1 MMPPEKVIGRTLVGM
16 SRARTGPGR
25 AAGAAS
31 ALVGTSVAV
40 TLGAIVSTVVRTFPF
55 PILVVAERV
64 ASLVPGRVASFF
76 IDALQHK
83 ALPLTV
89 VGTALALFLVAC
101 VLGSL
106 LPWLATGLPAPA
118 ASALLAAPLWAVG
131 VAAFRPSDVTMGT
144 AAYATI
150 LALCAAAGA
159 AVTVRLFA
167 NLGREGAAAE
177 PVSGPSPRP
186 TAAAPGATRRAFLNA
201 VWLGAAGVA
210 LGWAQLGRVLFPRPD
225 PGRQVLRAGDVATI
239 APPAATGADA
249 AFASTA
255 NLSPLITP
263 NAAFYVVDEE
273 IIDPDIDPV
282 SWRLPIGGTVDH
294 PYTLTYGQLLAM
306 PAVEQYL
313 TLECIS
319 NPIGG
324 DLISNAKW
332 TGVPLRDLLRRAGVR
347 TGAVEVV
354 SRSVGGYSDS
364 IPIDDAMRADTLIA
378 IGMNGQT
385 LPRAHG
391 FPARLLVPGYYGMK
405 QPKWLVAIEV
415 VDHPYRGYWET
426 RGWVKAAIVRTM
438 SRIDTV
444 EQAAGE
450 WVVAGV
456 AFAGDRG
463 ISKVEVSLDGGT
475 TWQEADLETALSNE
489 TWRRWR
495 LPFDRST
502 ATAVLVRA
510 RDGDGVVQTSTP
522 ANPYPSGA
530 DGYQEVGF

>member
-1 MMPPEKVIGRTLVGM
+1 VTPPERVIGRTLVGM

-40 TLGAIVSTVVRTFPF
+40 VLAAVVSTVLRAFPF

-64 ASLVPGRVASFF
+64 ASLVPGKIASFF

-89 VGTALALFLVAC
+89 VGTAVSMFLVAFA
-101 VLGSL
+101 LGL
-106 LPWLATGLPAPA
+106 VLPWLASHVPAPA

-131 VAAFRPSDVTMGT
+131 VAAFRPSDVTMER

-167 NLGREGAAAE
+167 NLDPGPSSDPQAE
-177 PVSGPSPRP
+177 PGAPRSGAEPR
-186 TAAAPGATRRAFLNA
+186 ATRRAFLNA
-201 VWLGAAGVA
+201 VWLGGAGVA
-210 LGWAQLGRVLFPRPD
+210 LGWGQLGRVLFPRPD
-225 PGRQVLRAGDVATI
+225 PGRQALRAGDVATI
-239 APPAATGADA
+239 APPTVTAGDA
-249 AFASTA
+249 AFDSTPD
-255 NLSPLITP
+255 LSPLITP
-263 NAAFYVVDEE
+263 NASFYVVDEE
-273 IIDPDIDPV
+273 IIDPDVDPE
-282 SWRLPIGGTVDH
+282 SWRLSVGGIVDH
-294 PYTLTYGQLLAM
+294 PFTLTYDQLLAM
-306 PAVEQYL
+306 PAIEQYL

-332 TGVPLRDLLRRAGVR
+332 TGVPMRDLLRRAGAR

-364 IPIDDAMRADTLIA
+364 IPIADAMRENTLIA

-426 RGWVKAAIVRTM
+426 RGWVKAAIVKTM
-438 SRIDTV
+438 SRVDTV
-444 EQAAGE
+444 AQAASG

-463 ISKVEVSLDGGT
+463 VSNVEVSFDGGR
-475 TWQEADLETALSNE
+475 TWQEADLETALSSE

-502 ATAVLVRA
+502 ATAVVVRA
-510 RDGDGVVQTSTP
+510 RDAHGVVQTSTP
-522 ANPYPSGA
+522 ADPHPSGA
-530 DGYQEVGF
+530 SGYQEVDL